1 MRYQLR
7 YVRMPHVPEGL
18 RGPATVSESGRALQ
32 TGAPLALRRA
42 DRNGRLGTLREPAY
56 PSVKAGLTETTAVFR
71 VFRVPTRPFPSPPR
85 SLLPPPPGVADA
97 RFPPGP
103 AGIARATSD
112 VVRIV
117 NRQLRQLGLEVVV
130 LDLRVHGYDGQRLVD
145 ELGHIGGVGQQR
157 RG

>member
-1 MRYQLR
+1 
-7 YVRMPHVPEGL
+7 
-18 RGPATVSESGRALQ
+18 
-32 TGAPLALRRA
+32 
-42 DRNGRLGTLREPAY
+42 
-56 PSVKAGLTETTAVFR
+56 
-71 VFRVPTRPFPSPPR
+71 VFRVPTRPFESPPRSPPR